1 MLKQLHVE
9 FLRIFLTGITENED
23 RSNPNESR
31 CALPAKRP
39 QYVRD
44 NVSEVFAKFNTD
56 TI

>member
-31 CALPAKRP
+31 RALTANRP

-44 NVSEVFAKFNTD
+44 NVSK
-56 TI
+56 IL